1 LLSLST
7 TDITHILVA
16 IAALLLAAHGMGS
29 LFVRVRQPRAIGEV
43 VGGLLLGPTLLGIF
57 APHVMEWIF
66 PTSGAVPIVI
76 AATAQLG
83 LLLLM
88 FMTGTE
94 IRSIFHRRERRTITS
109 VFVTGMVLPFLAG
122 IGILQIIDQQSLW
135 GPNGNTTSFLLVF
148 AIAMAVTSIPVIS
161 RIMHDLGILDT
172 DFARVVLG
180 VAVLED
186 IVLYVVLAIAVGY
199 AGGTAGTPFGLPAAL
214 GIRGGT
220 GADMAYHVLA
230 TVAFLG
236 ISMLLGPRAYR
247 WMGKLKVNLIRR
259 ASPVAYQLT
268 FMILVTIAGLFLG
281 VQAFFGAF
289 VAGLVV
295 GASAGLSGSK
305 SSEATLAI
313 KGFSIAFFIP
323 IYFAVI
329 GHTLDLVHGFSLA
342 FFAFFLV
349 VACAVKAVSVY
360 IGARSAGENNESS
373 WNLAIA
379 MNARGGPGIV
389 VASTAF
395 AAGII
400 DQPFYAVLVLLAVV
414 TSLLAGSWLE
424 RIPRDRLLTRSD
436 GAQKDD
442 ELAETNGE
450 G

>member
-1 LLSLST
+1 MSLST
-7 TDITHILVA
+7 TDIAHILIA
-16 IAALLLAAHGMGS
+16 IAALLLAAHSVGT

-43 VGGLLLGPTLLGIF
+43 VGGLLLGPTLLGII
-57 APHVMEWIF
+57 APNVMSWIF
-66 PTSGAVPIVI
+66 PTTGAVPIVV

-94 IRSIFHRRERRTITS
+94 IRSIFHRRERKTITS

-186 IVLYVVLAIAVGY
+186 IVLYIVLAIAVGY
-199 AGGTAGTPFGLPAAL
+199 AGGTAGSLFGLPAAL
-214 GIRGGT
+214 GIEGGT
-220 GADMAYHVLA
+220 GTDMAYHVLA
-230 TVAFLG
+230 TVAFLAVG
-236 ISMLLGPRAYR
+236 LILGPRAYR
-247 WMGKLKVNLIRR
+247 WMGRLELNLIRR

-295 GASAGLSGSK
+295 GASAGLSGSE

-313 KGFSIAFFIP
+313 KGFALAFFIP

-329 GHTLDLVHGFSLA
+329 GLALDLVHGFSLA
-342 FFAFFLV
+342 FFVFFLV
-349 VACAVKAVSVY
+349 VACAVKSVSVY
-360 IGARSAGENNESS
+360 LGARAAGENNTSS

-424 RIPRDRLLTRSD
+424 RIPRDRLLTRSAD
-436 GAQKDD
+436 TPNDD
-442 ELAETNGE
+442 ELADTNDE